1 MKRIRVLLA
10 DDHGL
15 VRAGFRS
22 LLGKLPEVE
31 VVAEAT
37 DGGEALALM
46 KVHRPDIILMDISM
60 KGMDGLTAT
69 RQAVKESP
77 EVRVIILSMHD
88 EGEYI
93 SQAFQAGAAGYLLK
107 SGKINELREAL
118 LAVAK
123 GEQYL
128 SPELSV
134 RTVVSSAPQAGGLS
148 PRQLEVL
155 KLIAASQTTKEI
167 ADVLKISPKTV
178 ETHRAELMKRLEIHD
193 VAGLVRYVI
202 QQGLLP
208 PAGSLLS

>member
-69 RQAVKESP
+69 RQAVKELP

>member
-31 VVAEAT
+31 VVAEAA

-69 RQAVKESP
+69 RQAVKELP

-134 RTVVSSAPQAGGLS
+134 RTVVSSAPQTGGLS